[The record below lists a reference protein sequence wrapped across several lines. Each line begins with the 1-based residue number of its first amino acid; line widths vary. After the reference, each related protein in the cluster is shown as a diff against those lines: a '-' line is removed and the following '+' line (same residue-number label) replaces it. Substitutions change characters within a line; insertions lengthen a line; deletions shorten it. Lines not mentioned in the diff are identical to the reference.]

1 LHIFTDGS
9 QNEGYINAGAG
20 IHCELFSCY
29 MPLGQ
34 HSTAFDGEIEAIRT
48 TLCVLNF
55 HHNKFERAVI
65 FSDSK
70 AAILPAASTETEI
83 STEATDCQDLI
94 RQLNR
99 KHKQIALQWIQGH
112 CQITGNEQADVLAK
126 KGTKITKT
134 YIRETPYCS
143 VKLHLKQAFRSIYRH
158 ELETRLS
165 HKSWT
170 QEISKVTDWPS
181 RSAVAEFQL
190 CVGHECLGAHLHR
203 IGI

>member
-1 LHIFTDGS
+1 MKKSKPYVLH
-9 QNEGYINAGAG
+9 
-20 IHCELFSCY
+20 
-29 MPLGQ
+29 
-34 HSTAFDGEIEAIRT
+34 
-48 TLCVLNF
+48 CVLNF